1 VRRLPLVL
9 LLLAACGSP
18 AKVTL
23 SAEEERILRPLP
35 VPPDDDVRRLVARG
49 DELFVS
55 AIPEKDPK
63 TSLGLY
69 GKARSSYLEAQTH
82 YSGLVPPPLLDRVK
96 ECVNRIA
103 ALQRQ
108 QHASPQ

>member
-1 VRRLPLVL
+1 MRRLPIIL
-9 LLLAACGSP
+9 LLLAACGTP
-18 AKVTL
+18 AKVALTPD
-23 SAEEERILRPLP
+23 EERILRP
-35 VPPDDDVRRLVARG
+35 VADPPEGVQRLIDRG
-49 DELFVS
+49 DNYFVS
-55 AIPEKDPK
+55 AIPEKDPQIA
-63 TSLGLY
+63 LGLY

-108 QHASPQ
+108 RHSSPQ